1 MALKKNMPAAMR
13 IRKDDTVLVIAGKD
27 KGKKGKVRFAHPKD
41 ERVLI
46 EGINFIKKH
55 TRAIRQARQAGIIER
70 EEAIHVSNVMLLCGK
85 CNHPTRVSFQF
96 LEGGKKVRSCQVCH
110 EVID

>member
-1 MALKKNMPAAMR
+1 MK
-13 IRKDDTVLVIAGKD
+13 IRKNDTVLVVAGKD
-27 KGKKGKVRFAHPKD
+27 RGKKGKVRSAHPKH

-55 TRAIRQARQAGIIER
+55 ARATHQARQAGIIER
-70 EEAIHVSNVMLLCGK
+70 EAPVHVSDVMLLCGK
-85 CNHPTRVSFQF
+85 CNHPTRVGFHF
-96 LEGGKKVRSCQVCH
+96 LEGGKKVRICRVCR